1 MRKLT
6 KILIMTF
13 LLVIALSSVGSL
25 TSQAASKGKYFLS
38 GELYYHTISKNKIE
52 VCGTTR
58 NEGTLTIPS
67 SVYYKGK
74 KYTVTQI
81 ADHEIY
87 YQDKPVTQE
96 TTNGY
101 DVDINMPGWRYY
113 CYNRIDG
120 KEMPMDVNWIS
131 GSRIKKVI
139 LPSTLTYIGEGAFC
153 GCEKLKSVVFANSY
167 KKLIVGKNVF
177 GGTALESLRFP
188 NGTYELKDC
197 AAGTVAEIYI
207 PASVK
212 KIGAGVVNH
221 KTKKVTIDK
230 KNKKFKMKDGILYSY
245 NGKTLIGAS
254 AKVKKNVKV
263 PKAVTKIGKMAF
275 AGTNVKTVT
284 LTNKI
289 KTIPKG
295 AFYKCKKL
303 TSVKNTEN
311 VREIEYGAFARCYK
325 LKDIGALP
333 NLAEI
338 ERAAFWNDSKLTLH
352 LSKNVATIDD
362 YAFCGYAYSYGAKVT
377 VEENHPIFSIQD
389 AFLVRTTT
397 TDKTI
402 ILSMKEA
409 EQIII
414 PEGITSVVCY
424 VGGENC
430 KEIIL
435 PSTLNKL
442 YGNLE
447 TKEGRVV
454 FKGTQPPIF
463 RDKYRMRGV
472 KSIVVPK
479 GTYDIYKKTI
489 GESYDD
495 DYGDY
500 YIWDDEDIELIEE

>member
-1 MRKLT
+1 MKKNIT
-6 KILIMTF
+6 ILITLF
-13 LLVIALSSVGSL
+13 FVIITTIAVNSL
-25 TSQAASKGKYFLS
+25 TVNAASKGRYFLS
-38 GELYYHTISKNKIE
+38 GELYYHTISKNEVE

-74 KYTVTQI
+74 KYKVTQI
-81 ADHEIY
+81 ADHELY
-87 YQDKPVTQE
+87 YQAE
-96 TTNGY
+96 TDTAGGKY
-101 DVDINMPGWRYY
+101 MDLNMPACKYY
-113 CYNRIDG
+113 DYHRTDG
-120 KEMPMDVNWIS
+120 KQYPLELKHIS
-131 GSRIKKVI
+131 FCMIKKVI
-139 LPSTLTYIGEGAFC
+139 LPSTLTYIGEGAFG
-153 GCEKLKSVVFANSY
+153 GCYKLKSVVFANSY
-167 KKLIVGKNVF
+167 KKLTIGKNAF
-177 GGTALESLRFP
+177 DGTSLKSIRFP
-188 NGTYELKDC
+188 KGTYELKEC

-212 KIGAGVVNH
+212 KIGAGVVNY

-254 AKVKKNVKV
+254 AKVKKNIKI
-263 PKAVTKIGKMAF
+263 PKAVTKIGQMAF

-284 LTNKI
+284 LNDKI

-295 AFYKCKKL
+295 AFYECEKL
-303 TSVKNTEN
+303 TSVKLTKN
-311 VREIEYGAFARCYK
+311 VRKVEYGAFARCYK

-338 ERAAFWNDSKLTLH
+338 ERAAFWDDSKLTLH
-352 LSKNVATIDD
+352 LSKKVATIDD
-362 YAFCGYAYSYGAKVT
+362 YAFCGYEYSYGAKVT

-389 AFLVRTTT
+389 DFLVRTTT

-430 KEIIL
+430 KKIIL

-454 FKGTQPPIF
+454 FKGAQPPIF

-479 GTYDIYKKTI
+479 GTYDIYKKAI

-500 YIWDDEDIELIEE
+500 YIWDDENRELVEE